1 MKPMATVWIAL
12 EALRASCCLV
22 AQNPAPASAG
32 QGTMP
37 ALPRRWGCKR
47 RCPEAFLNDQVTRA
61 QDRFA
66 AGVVSNIEVVQAQDA
81 VAVATE

>member
-1 MKPMATVWIAL
+1 
-12 EALRASCCLV
+12 
-22 AQNPAPASAG
+22 
-32 QGTMP
+32 MP